1 MFLADFHQGLV
12 AVGLAALKQL
22 QRKGCIGQALAGP
35 LRCKLGTP
43 KEIICLQII
52 SNLCALHVDRTS
64 LFPLFLLVCVLARI
78 LCNREAALV
87 KASCAWRRITNLCS
101 MSNYEHNKDA
111 VFEDVRSIQC
121 EESAWLSLELGH
133 TMVLQ
138 MNSNVR
144 FILSIPIGIPIGIV
158 VSFDT
163 LFVCKGLNCVIFCLM
178 TLMALML

>member
-22 QRKGCIGQALAGP
+22 QRKEDAFGSRKNRKGCIGQALAGP

-52 SNLCALHVDRTS
+52 SNLCALHADRTS

-101 MSNYEHNKDA
+101 RNITWMQCSKHPKVSRVACFKMWRVSMAEPRIGAQHGTSNEFK
-111 VFEDVRSIQC
+111 C
-121 EESAWLSLELGH
+121 
-133 TMVLQ
+133 
-138 MNSNVR
+138 
-144 FILSIPIGIPIGIV
+144 
-158 VSFDT
+158 
-163 LFVCKGLNCVIFCLM
+163 
-178 TLMALML
+178 

>member
-64 LFPLFLLVCVLARI
+64 LFPLFRPCSYPLQPRGSFGQSI
-78 LCNREAALV
+78 LRME
-87 KASCAWRRITNLCS
+87 K
-101 MSNYEHNKDA
+101 NYES
-111 VFEDVRSIQC
+111 VFHV
-121 EESAWLSLELGH
+121 ELR
-133 TMVLQ
+133 T
-138 MNSNVR
+138 
-144 FILSIPIGIPIGIV
+144 
-158 VSFDT
+158 
-163 LFVCKGLNCVIFCLM
+163 
-178 TLMALML
+178 